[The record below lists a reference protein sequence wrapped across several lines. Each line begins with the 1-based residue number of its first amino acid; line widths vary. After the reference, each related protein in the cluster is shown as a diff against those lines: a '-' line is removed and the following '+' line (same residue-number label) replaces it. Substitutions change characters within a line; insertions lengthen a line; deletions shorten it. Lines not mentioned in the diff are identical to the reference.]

1 MNKSNFTK
9 KLSIRNVLVTDSFWG
24 AMMEKTRTRV
34 IPYQWEALNDRIEG
48 AEPSYCIAN
57 FKIAAQ
63 LIAHKKTPHNVPLPE
78 KAEFRGFVFQDS
90 DLAKWIESVGYS
102 LAWHPD
108 AELEKIADSAIDLI
122 CSAQQDDGYLNTY
135 YIING
140 LDKRFTNLTDN
151 HELYCL
157 GHMLEAALAYF
168 DATGKD
174 KLLKSMMR
182 FIECVESHIGKED
195 GKMKGYPGHE
205 VLEMALMRLYEV
217 TNDKKHLKLAKYFID
232 QRGQSPLY
240 FEEEAN
246 KRNATHWADSYFKYQ
261 YYQAG
266 RPVREQHVAE
276 GHAVRAVY
284 LFSGMAS
291 VAKETGDDEL
301 YQVCCDI
308 FENIAT
314 KQSYITGA
322 IGQSSYGEAFTYD
335 YDLPNDTV
343 YAETCAQIGLIFFAM
358 SMLEISPKGRY
369 ADLME
374 KALFNGVISGM
385 SLDGKSFFYVNPLEV
400 VPEASEKDHL
410 RKHVKVERQKWFGCA
425 CCPPNIARLL
435 SSIGTYSHTVSADTL
450 YTHLFIGSHTTVNMN
465 GNDISLNLSTK
476 YPWEET
482 IEVTF
487 EMERETNFKY
497 AIRLP
502 NWCEKYDLTLN
513 GKAVKH
519 NVVDGYAVISRLWNH
534 GDVVSLTL
542 SMPVVMMK
550 SSPKVRENIGKIAVM
565 RGPLVYC
572 LEEYDNGK
580 ELHRVSVLRSS
591 TFTLKFEE
599 DLLNGVMTL
608 SSNGKFLCENDGEE
622 EQLYTQFVALKYID
636 KPLKWI
642 PYYAWAN
649 RGKGEMLVWIHLS
662 T

>member
-9 KLSIRNVLVTDSFWG
+9 KLSIRNVLVSDSFWG
-24 AMMEKTRTRV
+24 IMMEKTRTHV
-34 IPYQWEALNDRIEG
+34 IPYQWEALNDRISE

-63 LIAHKKTPHNVPLPE
+63 LTAHKKDPNNVAIPE
-78 KAEFRGFVFQDS
+78 NVKFRGFVFQDS
-90 DLAKWIESVGYS
+90 DLAKWIEAVGYS

-108 AELEKIADSAIDLI
+108 SELEKIADSAIDLI

-157 GHMLEAALAYF
+157 GHMIEAALAYF

-174 KLLKSMMR
+174 KLLKAMIR
-182 FIECVESHIGKED
+182 FIECVESHIGIGE

-217 TNDKKHLKLAKYFID
+217 TNDEKHLKLAKYFID

-266 RPVREQHVAE
+266 RPVREQHKAE

-284 LFSGMAS
+284 LYSGMAS
-291 VAKETGDDEL
+291 VAKETGDEEL

-343 YAETCAQIGLIFFAM
+343 YAETCAQIGLMFFVM
-358 SMLEISPKGRY
+358 RMLEISPHGKY

-374 KALFNGVISGM
+374 RALFNGVISGM
-385 SLDGKSFFYVNPLEV
+385 SLDGKSFFYVNPLEA

-435 SSIGTYSHTVSADTL
+435 SSLGTYAHTISADTF
-450 YTHLFIGSHTTVNMN
+450 YTHLFIGSQTTFNIN
-465 GNDISLNLSTK
+465 NTDITLNLRTK
-476 YPWEET
+476 YPWDET
-482 IEVTF
+482 VEVKF
-487 EMERETNFKY
+487 KMEKATDFKY
-497 AIRLP
+497 AVRLP
-502 NWCEKYDLTLN
+502 NWCEKYDLNLN
-513 GKAVKH
+513 GKAVEYS
-519 NVVDGYAVISRLWNH
+519 VIDGYAVISRLWES
-534 GDVVSLTL
+534 GDILSLTL
-542 SMPVVMMK
+542 AMPVAMMK
-550 SSPKVRENIGKIAVM
+550 SNPKVRENIGKVAVM

-572 LEEYDNGK
+572 LEEADNGK
-580 ELHRVSVLRSS
+580 ELHRVSVGENPA
-591 TFTLKFEE
+591 FEMKFEE
-599 DLLNGVMTL
+599 GLLGGVMTL
-608 SSNGKFLCENDGEE
+608 TSCSKFLCESESEE
-622 EQLYTQFVALKYID
+622 NLLYARFSTPKYAD
-636 KPLKWI
+636 KQLKWI
-642 PYYAWAN
+642 PYYTWAN
-649 RGKGEMLVWIHLS
+649 RGEGEMLVWVHE
-662 T
+662 

>member
-1 MNKSNFTK
+1 MYQELFTN
-9 KLSIRNVLVTDSFWG
+9 KLSIRNVLVNDPFWHTL
-24 AMMEKTRTRV
+24 MEKTRTHV
-34 IPYQWEALNDRIEG
+34 IPYQWEALNDRILG
-48 AEPSYCIAN
+48 AEPSHCIAN

-63 LIAHKKTPHNVPLPE
+63 LTAHRKNPTQVALPE
-78 KAEFRGFVFQDS
+78 NATFQGFVFQDS
-90 DLAKWIESVGYS
+90 DLAKWLESVGYS

-108 AELEKIADSAIDLI
+108 DELEKIADSLIDLI
-122 CSAQQDDGYLNTY
+122 CSAQQEDGYLNTY

-140 LDKRFTNLTDN
+140 LEQRFTNLTDN

-174 KLLKSMMR
+174 KLLKAMLR
-182 FIECVESHIGKED
+182 FIECVDQHIGKEE
-195 GKMKGYPGHE
+195 GKMQGYPGHE

-217 TNDKKHLKLAKYFID
+217 TKDARHLQLAKYFID

-240 FEEEAN
+240 FQSEAD
-246 KRNATHWADSYFKYQ
+246 KYHTAHWEDSYFRYQ

-266 RPVREQHVAE
+266 KPVRQQHVAE

-284 LFSGMAS
+284 LYAGMAA

-301 YQVCCDI
+301 YQVCCDL
-308 FENIAT
+308 FDNIAT

-343 YAETCAQIGLIFFAM
+343 YAESCAQIGLMFFAM
-358 SMLEISPKGRY
+358 RMLELAPKRIY

-374 KALFNGVISGM
+374 RALFNGVISGM
-385 SLDGKSFFYVNPLEV
+385 SLDGQSFFYVNPLEV

-435 SSIGTYSHTVSADTL
+435 SSIGTYAHTVNEHRL
-450 YTHLFIGSHTTVNMN
+450 YTHLFIGSQTTFQMN
-465 GNDISLNLSTK
+465 DTPISLALTTR

-482 IEVTF
+482 V
-487 EMERETNFKY
+487 EMCFTMEQSVCFDY

-502 NWCEKYDLTLN
+502 SWCTKHELLLN
-513 GKAVKH
+513 GNAVSY
-519 NVVDGYAVISRLWNH
+519 NIVDGYAVISRMWQS
-534 GDVVSLTL
+534 GDRLTLTL

-550 SSPKVRENIGKIAVM
+550 SNPKVRENIGKVAVM

-572 LEEYDNGK
+572 LEEADNGNQ
-580 ELHRVSVLRSS
+580 LHRVSVGDCPN
-591 TFTLKFEE
+591 FKVQFEK
-599 DLLNGVMTL
+599 DLLGGVVTL
-608 SSNGKFLCENDGEE
+608 SSDGKFLCENQGEE
-622 EQLYTQFVALKYID
+622 HLLYTQVSTATYAE

-649 RGKGEMLVWIHLS
+649 RGAGEMLVWVHQ
-662 T
+662 